1 MSEEEKKSRTP
12 IIDLK
17 PGQEDVTIKGRVLEA
32 GPARVIQTRK
42 GPRTISDAVIG
53 DETGRVKV
61 TAWGSKAGTI
71 EEGKV
76 LEISGAW
83 TTAYRG
89 QVQVNIGR
97 NSEVK
102 ELGDEEAPRAE
113 DIPEESP
120 TAPQEYRRPPRR
132 GGYYRTY

>member
-1 MSEEEKKSRTP
+1 MSEQEKNRKS

-17 PGQEDVTIKGRVLEA
+17 PGEEDVTIKGRVLEA

-76 LEISGAW
+76 VEISGAW

-97 NSEVK
+97 RSEVK
-102 ELGDEEAPRAE
+102 ELGDEEAPPAE
-113 DIPEESP
+113 EIPEDAP
-120 TAPQEYRRPPRR
+120 TAPENWGRQRR
-132 GGYYRTY
+132 GFSRRTY

>member
-1 MSEEEKKSRTP
+1 M
-12 IIDLK
+12 
-17 PGQEDVTIKGRVLEA
+17 
-32 GPARVIQTRK
+32 IQTRK

-97 NSEVK
+97 NSEVR
-102 ELGDEEAPRAE
+102 EIGDEEAPKAE

-120 TAPQEYRRPPRR
+120 TAPQDYRRPRR